1 MKEVDTD
8 DLILQDIY
16 NKIMEKP
23 LKIQEIFNDFY
34 GEDKIDLQ
42 GFLSYEEFKEKMLP
56 IKEVLGWD
64 IYNVEEDTERNS
76 SIIQEVFQKII
87 NRYSCNLFILV
98 HFPEVR
104 VTNEHDKYVDIKHLW
119 AKVSITYNGRI
130 KGTFTLNRSE
140 YTRTQILSDYLHSHI
155 AGIPTDKSKFLTP
168 CTGTGPINRTIT
180 TLSIDFDEN
189 IWQLFCLEL
198 DKFVRVESLSGV
210 PYRKLENIGAE
221 SMSFTV
227 SLSHDSFRTVVYLP
241 EFWIQ
246 GKKLQKFLKYIFDN
260 NILTFN
266 WYNGQYGIAM
276 SFTEYIIAIS
286 NTFIN
291 WYNTNYDTLN
301 INMTLNDLFDANII
315 FSGSIRDNKIYH
327 NYFNSTSNLLDEG
340 KYVCTFKGEDIKL
353 HITYDNTQ
361 NNKDIIINLS
371 VADLILSSVL
381 KIINYSYGKD
391 DNSSRN
397 EEEDSFTFSKT
408 IRFI

>member
-34 GEDKIDLQ
+34 GEDKVDLQ

-64 IYNVEEDTERNS
+64 IYNVEEDSERNS
-76 SIIQEVFQKII
+76 SIIQEIFQEILSR
-87 NRYSCNLFILV
+87 NSSNLFILV

-155 AGIPTDKSKFLTP
+155 AGIPTNKSMFSTP

-180 TLSIDFDEN
+180 TLTIDFDEN

-210 PYRKLENIGAE
+210 PYRKLENIGVE
-221 SMSFTV
+221 SSSFTS
-227 SLSHDSFRTVVYLP
+227 SLSYDSFRNVVQIP
-241 EFWIQ
+241 AFWIY
-246 GKKLQKFLKYIFDN
+246 GKRLQRFLKYIFDN

-286 NTFIN
+286 NAFIN

-301 INMTLNDLFDANII
+301 INMTLKDLFNANII
-315 FSGSIRDNKIYH
+315 FSGSIRDNKIYYDYR
-327 NYFNSTSNLLDEG
+327 NPTSNLLDEG

-353 HITYDNTQ
+353 HITDDNIQ
-361 NNKDIIINLS
+361 NDKDIIINLA

-381 KIINYSYGKD
+381 KTINYSYGKD
-391 DNSSRN
+391 DNDSRN
-397 EEEDSFTFSKT
+397 EEEDSLTFSKT